1 MLTPAV
7 ARSETIA
14 HKSAVSL
21 QSQRVSSG
29 PGSGQDV
36 LEEDSFRCSFSN
48 DSTLSTMLDARRG
61 RRRMQKIPVAR
72 RPLQPVETR
81 SSAGAA
87 AATAFGE
94 LLGLSPTTRSLRK
107 HT

>member
-1 MLTPAV
+1 MLTLPV

-21 QSQRVSSG
+21 QSRRVSSG

-36 LEEDSFRCSFSN
+36 LKRTAFAWLLKRFHALN
-48 DSTLSTMLDARRG
+48 DVGRWVGPAPHAKNFGGALDHCN
-61 RRRMQKIPVAR
+61 
-72 RPLQPVETR
+72 R
-81 SSAGAA
+81 SKRAA
-87 AATAFGE
+87 LLVPAATTAFSK
-94 LLGLSPTTRSLRK
+94 LLGLSPTIRSLRK